1 VARHRAP
8 LTPPTEPA
16 HESAR
21 EGSRDNHYRPGS
33 KARASRGGWRPNSGA
48 DETMNR
54 DRPGRPGPGVLTPS
68 RGTVGGHHLRSG
80 AWSGDVSAH
89 RRSRVTYLHGGFV
102 DLADLVGPAEIVTL
116 DRVINVYPGWERLTG
131 LAAGRANGCSASSYP
146 RATRVVRL
154 IIVAMNLVLRLQ
166 TRPVRAFFCS
176 GDPIERIAAAN
187 GLTLTS
193 RMTST
198 PRGRSRSFAE
208 NEPSAR
214 SEEAA
219 ALFRSKAS
227 SRDDDQD

>member
-1 VARHRAP
+1 VARHRTP
-8 LTPPTEPA
+8 LTPSTEPA

-116 DRVINVYPGWERLTG
+116 DGVINVYPGWETACLTR
-131 LAAGRANGCSASSYP
+131 GRARQSLFG
-146 RATRVVRL
+146 
-154 IIVAMNLVLRLQ
+154 LVLSARH
-166 TRPVRAFFCS
+166 
-176 GDPIERIAAAN
+176 
-187 GLTLTS
+187 
-193 RMTST
+193 
-198 PRGRSRSFAE
+198 PRGEAHHCRHESGAPSTDKAGPRVLSFRGCDRADRRRERSHTHVAHDVD
-208 NEPSAR
+208 PAWPV
-214 SEEAA
+214 AV
-219 ALFRSKAS
+219 
-227 SRDDDQD
+227 SRGE